1 MKRTKMRGSDF
12 EEPDPEETVDF
23 DLEELEET
31 LEPAE
36 DYPERFG
43 DIYADDDDDSFE
55 DLDYDGN

>member
-1 MKRTKMRGSDF
+1 MRGSDF